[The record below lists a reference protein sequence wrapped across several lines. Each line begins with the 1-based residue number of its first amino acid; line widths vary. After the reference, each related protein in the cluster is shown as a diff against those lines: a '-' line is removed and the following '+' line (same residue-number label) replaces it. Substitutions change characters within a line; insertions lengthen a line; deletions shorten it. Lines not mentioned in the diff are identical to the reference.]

1 MASTKADIVELS
13 EEEFEEVAEEASVI
27 ADLFAE
33 NPLFGGQEKLNLS
46 RKRFRLC
53 K

>member
-13 EEEFEEVAEEASVI
+13 EEEFEEAAEEASVI

-33 NPLFGGQEKLNLS
+33 NPLFGGRDKI
-46 RKRFRLC
+46 
-53 K
+53 